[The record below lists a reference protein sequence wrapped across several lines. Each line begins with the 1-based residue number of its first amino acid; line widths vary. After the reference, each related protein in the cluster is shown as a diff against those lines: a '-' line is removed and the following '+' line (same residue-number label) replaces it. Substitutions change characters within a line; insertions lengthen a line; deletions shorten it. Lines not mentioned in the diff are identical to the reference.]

1 MQIQQGLFFVVAKPH
16 NSNYVAGIAMAKE
29 VEAVALELYPHNQKA
44 YAAAMDS
51 LRQSGKAAI
60 VHPTGTGKSF
70 IGFCLARQHPTDRVL
85 WLTPSEYIVR
95 TQLENL
101 QRASGWQPGNIQFLT
116 YAKLMTLVEEELDAL
131 DPKWIVLDEFHRCG
145 AEKWGEGVQRLLQQ
159 YPRTPLLG
167 LSATNVRY
175 LDNQRDMA
183 EELFDGQIASYMTLG
198 EAVVRGIL
206 PAPVYVTSVYAYQK
220 ELARMEE
227 RVRGAR
233 GAGLERQNEKYL
245 EALRRALEKADGL
258 SEVFRRHI
266 PRRDGRYICFCA
278 SHEHLEEMAQ
288 AAPGWFAGVDEAPH
302 LYRVYSDDPDAS
314 TDFQNFKQDDSDHL
328 KLLFCIDML
337 NEGIHVEGI
346 DGVVMFRPTVS
357 PIVYKQQL
365 GRALAAGGRQPVVF
379 DVVNNFENLYS
390 ISTMQEEMRTA
401 VQLLY
406 GQGLGGEV
414 VTERF
419 RIIDEVQECRA
430 LFQKLGESLAS
441 SWEIYYAAA
450 AEYRRQH
457 GDLLAP
463 KRYKTGDGLSLGSW
477 LGTQRAVRSGRAPG
491 VLTEEQIAR
500 LDAIGMQWENRLELA
515 WERGYAHAQAYFEE
529 FGDLDVPARYVAA
542 DGFALGKWIINC
554 RQRRAGNTA
563 ASVLTE
569 ERVAR
574 LDAIGMIWRP
584 FSLRWEQNYLAAA
597 EYYAEHGD
605 LEMPLDYCTPG
616 GLALGKWIFKQRALR
631 AGTTPGAGL
640 TEEQID
646 RLNAIG
652 MRWETNAERQ
662 WSRGFEAARRY
673 YEQHGNLKLPV
684 AYTTPDG
691 VALGK
696 WVRRQQYALENPD
709 KSNCKL
715 TPGRVRGL
723 AKLGLG

>member
-1 MQIQQGLFFVVAKPH
+1 ML
-16 NSNYVAGIAMAKE
+16 N
-29 VEAVALELYPHNQKA
+29 LYPHNRQA
-44 YAAAMDS
+44 YEAAVSMLHAA
-51 LRQSGKAAI
+51 GKAAI

-70 IGFCLARQHPTDRVL
+70 IAFQLAQDHPQDRLL

-101 QRASGWQPGNIQFLT
+101 KCAAGWRPENIQFIT
-116 YAKLMTLVEEELDAL
+116 YGKLMTLLDEELASL
-131 DPKWIVLDEFHRCG
+131 APQWIVLDEFHRCG
-145 AEKWGEGVQRLLQQ
+145 AARWGDGVRRLLLQ
-159 YPRTPLLG
+159 YPQVPVLG

-183 EELFDGQIASYMTLG
+183 EELFQGHVASRMTLG

-206 PAPVYVTSVYAYQK
+206 PAPLYVASVYGYEK
-220 ELARMEE
+220 ELLRYE
-227 RVRGAR
+227 RRAQSTR
-233 GAGLERQNEKYL
+233 GAGLGAASETYL

-258 SEVFRRHI
+258 PRIFQRYI
-266 PRRDGRYICFCA
+266 PDPCGKYICFCA
-278 SHEHLEEMAQ
+278 DREHMEEMIRSGQ
-288 AAPGWFAGVDEAPH
+288 EWFAPVDPQPH
-302 LYRVYSDDPDAS
+302 IYSVYSDDPAS
-314 TDFQNFKQDDSDHL
+314 AQAFQCFQQDHSHHL

-337 NEGIHVEGI
+337 NEGVHVEGI

-390 ISTMQEEMRTA
+390 ISAMQEEMRTA

-406 GQGLGGEV
+406 GQGLGNKV

-463 KRYKTGDGLSLGSW
+463 KRYKTGEGLSLGSW
-477 LGTQRAVRSGRAPG
+477 LSTQRAVRSGRAPG
-491 VLTEEQIAR
+491 VLTKEQIAR

-563 ASVLTE
+563 ASVLTQ
-569 ERVAR
+569 ERIAR

-631 AGTTPGAGL
+631 AGTMPGAGL

-662 WSRGFEAARRY
+662 WSRGYQAARRY

-715 TPGRVRGL
+715 TPVRVQGL
-723 AKLGLG
+723 AEIGLL